1 MKFQK
6 KHFENAKC
14 STKFQIYLNFLF
26 GAARMAFSGCPFH
39 FFTFLAARIMLRRSG
54 FRGFQLGFKT
64 CKQFVNLVDLVKS
77 FQRSRVKFSFFSL
90 FQCPFFS
97 IFFSKQIAI
106 QKSTSICLRKSASIQ
121 PRTGRSKFAK
131 N

>member
-1 MKFQK
+1 MKFQT

-64 CKQFVNLVDLVKS
+64 CKQFANLVDLVKS
-77 FQRSRVKFSFFSL
+77 FQRSRVQFFIFQSL
-90 FQCPFFS
+90 S
-97 IFFSKQIAI
+97 MSLLLNLLLETDSYSKEY
-106 QKSTSICLRKSASIQ
+106 
-121 PRTGRSKFAK
+121 
-131 N
+131 